1 MLVLLNTYPVW
12 ISQNVIFSHIQT
24 TMRARASLITSAL
37 SDADTVTAESVRRVM
52 DSLRDQPQYRT
63 VVCDHTGLAVYDSLS
78 AGAVEGRYTLIP
90 ELAEALRSHDVFRS
104 VYRDAA
110 FDSRYAMPVFSR
122 GEVAGALYLGQYDA
136 PQGLI
141 LAGLQSNMLMA
152 SVIIFFAVLLFSLF
166 VSMALSRRISGILR
180 GIRAAHGGDYGYT
193 LSVRGRDELTEVSGQ
208 LNRLFALLQ
217 KTEGLRQQFVSNA
230 SHELRTPLAAV
241 RLLADSIL
249 GTPDMP
255 VETIREFVADI
266 GEETD
271 RLSRMTEKLML
282 LSRLDT
288 QPAAAAVTD
297 TAPVIWRAARM
308 LEPLARDAGVTIRC
322 ELSERCLISGSE
334 DELYQVLFNLMDNAV
349 KYNKRGG
356 DVRVLS
362 FCRGNETHIVVSDT
376 GSGIPKEDLPFIFDR
391 FYRVDKARSR
401 AAGGAGLGLSIVAQT
416 VARIGG
422 SVKAESTP
430 GEGSRFTLIF
440 PLAKGADR
448 HE

>member
-1 MLVLLNTYPVW
+1 M
-12 ISQNVIFSHIQT
+12 
-24 TMRARASLITSAL
+24 ITSAL
-37 SDADTVTAESVRRVM
+37 SDADTISYESVRNVM
-52 DSLRDQPQYRT
+52 DSLDDQPQYRT
-63 VVCDHTGLAVYDSLS
+63 VVCDYTGLAVYDSLS
-78 AGAVEGRYTLIP
+78 AGAVVGRYALIP
-90 ELAEALRSHDVFRS
+90 ELTGALMAGDIFRS
-104 VYRDAA
+104 VYKDAA
-110 FDSRYAMPVFSR
+110 FDSRYAMPIFSR
-122 GEVAGALYLGQYDA
+122 GAVAGALYLGQYDS

-141 LAGLQSNMLMA
+141 LAGLQSNMLTA
-152 SVIIFFAVLLFSLF
+152 SVIIFFAVLVFSLF
-166 VSMALSRRISGILR
+166 ISMALSRRISGILR
-180 GIRAAHGGDYGYT
+180 GIRAAHGGNYDYT
-193 LSVRGRDELTEVSGQ
+193 LPVRGRDELTEVSGQ
-208 LNRLFALLQ
+208 LNRLFSLLQ

-255 VETIREFVADI
+255 VETVREFVADI

-297 TAPVIWRAARM
+297 TAPVIERAARM
-308 LEPLARDAGVTIRC
+308 LEPLARDAGVEIRC
-322 ELSERCLISGSE
+322 ELSKSCLIDGGE
-334 DELYQVLFNLMDNAV
+334 DDLYQILFNLMDNAI

-356 DVRVLS
+356 SVRVLS
-362 FCRGNETHIVVSDT
+362 FCRDADVHIVVADT
-376 GSGIPKEDLPFIFDR
+376 GSGIPKQDLPFIFDR

-416 VARIGG
+416 AARIGG
-422 SVKAESTP
+422 TVKAESVP
-430 GEGSRFTLIF
+430 GEGSRFTLLF

>member
-12 ISQNVIFSHIQT
+12 ISQNVIFSHIRT
-24 TMRARASLITSAL
+24 TMMERASLITTTL
-37 SDADTVTAESVRRVM
+37 QDQDITEESVRRVM
-52 DSLRDQPQYRT
+52 DSLDDQPQYRT
-63 VVCDHTGLAVYDSLS
+63 VVCDHTGMAVYDSLS
-78 AGAVEGRYTLIP
+78 AGAVVGRYTIIP
-90 ELAEALRSHDVFRS
+90 ELTGALLAGDVFRS
-104 VYRDAA
+104 VYSGAA
-110 FDSRYAMPVFSR
+110 FDSRYAMPIFSR
-122 GEVAGALYLGQYDA
+122 GEVSGALYLGQYDSA
-136 PQGLI
+136 QGLI

-152 SVIIFFAVLLFSLF
+152 SIIIFFAVLVFSL
-166 VSMALSRRISGILR
+166 VISMALSRRISGILR

-193 LSVRGRDELTEVSGQ
+193 LPVRGRDELTEVSGQ

-255 VETIREFVADI
+255 EETVREFVADI

-288 QPAAAAVTD
+288 QPGAAAVTD
-297 TAPVIWRAARM
+297 ATPVIRRAARM
-308 LEPLARDAGVTIRC
+308 LEPLARGVGVELRC
-322 ELSERCLISGSE
+322 ELSEGCLVGCSE
-334 DELYQVLFNLMDNAV
+334 DDLYQILFNLMDNAV
-349 KYNKRGG
+349 KYNKPGG
-356 DVRVLS
+356 GVTVLS
-362 FCRGNETHIVVSDT
+362 FVRESVVTLVVADT
-376 GSGIPKEDLPFIFDR
+376 GSGIPESDLPFIFDR

-416 VARIGG
+416 VTRIGG
-422 SVKAESTP
+422 QVSAESGP
-430 GEGSRFTLIF
+430 GEGSRFTVRF
-440 PLAKGADR
+440 PLAKGGAP
-448 HE
+448 